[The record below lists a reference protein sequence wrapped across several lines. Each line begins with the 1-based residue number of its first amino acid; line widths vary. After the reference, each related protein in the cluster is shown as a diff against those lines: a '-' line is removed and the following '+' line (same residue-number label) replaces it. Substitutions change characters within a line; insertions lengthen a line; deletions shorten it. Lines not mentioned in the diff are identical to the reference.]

1 MRGYQRYGIRL
12 IEGSHTNDKV
22 SNVTIQNVRVY
33 DTRNNSQAVGIIE
46 ERGASNNRFLNN
58 DLRNAGGN
66 NSRDLILRSGSGSI
80 AIGNILTGD

>member
-1 MRGYQRYGIRL
+1 L

-66 NSRDLILRSGSGSI
+66 RSRDLILRSGSGSI

>member
-1 MRGYQRYGIRL
+1 
-12 IEGSHTNDKV
+12 
-22 SNVTIQNVRVY
+22 
-33 DTRNNSQAVGIIE
+33 VGIIE

-66 NSRDLILRSGSGSI
+66 RSRDLILRSGSGSI